1 MLTTPSAQPFQS
13 QIEIEIEALFG
24 PPRHIPNGRKG
35 MVLPL
40 NAEQSEQ
47 LMNAKTEQEAVAL
60 LREWGYDIFAA

>member
-1 MLTTPSAQPFQS
+1 MLTTPSAQTFQS

-24 PPRHIPNGRKG
+24 PPQHLPNRPKG

>member
-1 MLTTPSAQPFQS
+1 
-13 QIEIEIEALFG
+13 
-24 PPRHIPNGRKG
+24 